1 MLEEIQNHFPVFE
14 IMKEYFFLFKLML
27 KSLPHQTFSVF
38 IALYFVFKRSL
49 FALKIASA
57 RNLEGCITSGSST
70 DHVSTHL
77 GQTQLNRGI
86 FFFISL
92 LTSFSFLY
100 PLASTSLGPNTNS
113 VCYSAV

>member
-1 MLEEIQNHFPVFE
+1 MLKEIQNHFPVFE

-49 FALKIASA
+49 FTLKISSA
-57 RNLEGCITSGSST
+57 RNLGGCITSGSST

-86 FFFISL
+86 FQFHFLLPSL
-92 LTSFSFLY
+92 LYNHL
-100 PLASTSLGPNTNS
+100 PILLWGPVLTQFII
-113 VCYSAV
+113 